1 MSRMTMKKTLCQ
13 LAMLL
18 AVASLAGCGLK
29 GPLYFPKDE
38 QSKPQNTQTAS
49 PTQSG
54 SNTTTSATSS
64 GQEVKPVQ

>member
-1 MSRMTMKKTLCQ
+1 MKKTLCQ

-18 AVASLAGCGLK
+18 AVASLVGCGLK

-38 QSKPQNTQTAS
+38 TGKPQTTQTAS

-54 SNTTTSATSS
+54 SNATTSATST
-64 GQEVKPVQ
+64 GQELKPVQ